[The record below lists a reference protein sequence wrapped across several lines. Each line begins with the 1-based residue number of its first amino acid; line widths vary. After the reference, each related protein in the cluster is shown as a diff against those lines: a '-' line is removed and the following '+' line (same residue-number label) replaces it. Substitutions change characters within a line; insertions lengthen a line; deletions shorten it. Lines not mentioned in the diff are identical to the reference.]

1 MTAIF
6 YVNKH
11 ATGFATQSTEVL
23 REQFGA
29 LLEGQYKVTIEPA
42 HGGYSS
48 TRYKYYFGHVLPCIL
63 EKCAKSFRMINP
75 RTGEESNPRNTTD
88 LHECLKMMF
97 NPVTVITPNGAF
109 NTPGT
114 TTALSNREF
123 VSEFLEMI
131 QAYFASEPYNVDF
144 LDREDW
150 AERMKAKHEGA
161 Y

>member
-1 MTAIF
+1 MTSIF
-6 YVNKH
+6 YISRH
-11 ATGFATQSTEVL
+11 ATGFQPQSTEVL

-29 LLEGQYKVTIEPA
+29 LLEGQYKVTIDLV
-42 HGGYSS
+42 HGGYTSS
-48 TRYKYYFGHVLPCIL
+48 RYKYYFGHVLPCIL

-123 VSEFLEMI
+123 IGEFLEMI
-131 QAYFASEPYNVDF
+131 QAYFANEPYNVEF
-144 LDREDW
+144 IDRKDW
-150 AERMKAKHEGA
+150 ATIMKAKHNGV

>member
-1 MTAIF
+1 MTSIF
-6 YVNKH
+6 YITKH
-11 ATGFATQSTEVL
+11 ATGIAEHSKGVL
-23 REQFGA
+23 REQFGG
-29 LLEGQYKVTIEPA
+29 LGEGQWKITVEEA
-42 HGGYSS
+42 KEGRYSG

-63 EKCAKSFRMINP
+63 EKCAARFRIVNHK
-75 RTGEESNPRNTTD
+75 TGEESHPRNTTD

-123 VSEFLEMI
+123 VTEFLEMI
-131 QAYFASEPYNVDF
+131 MAYFSEAPYFVEF

-150 AERMKAKHEGA
+150 AEKMKGKHN
-161 Y
+161 